1 MQTIVIAAL
10 VMVAAIHLI
19 PGVGMLGPAR
29 LQTLYGLDLA
39 EPNIQLLMRHRAV
52 LFAMLG
58 AFLLAC
64 AFKPEWRLAGL
75 LVGLVSV
82 IGFLLLAKLGA
93 SAYTSEIERVVKVDW
108 LALGLLVLGLLAQWR
123 SST

>member
-10 VMVAAIHLI
+10 VLVAAIHLT
-19 PGVGMLGPAR
+19 PGVGMFGPAR
-29 LQTLYGLDLA
+29 LQALYGLDLA

-58 AFLLAC
+58 VFLLAC

-75 LVGLVSV
+75 LAGLVSV
-82 IGFLLLAKLGA
+82 LGFLLLAKLGA
-93 SAYTSEIERVVKVDW
+93 SAYTSEIERVVKVD
-108 LALGLLVLGLLAQWR
+108 LVALGLLVLGLLAHWR